1 MRLPPGPFLPSP
13 VQTLGWCVRPYEM
26 IRFCARRYGEPFTV
40 NFVGN
45 RTYVIVSHPDVVRDV
60 FSGFG
65 NPDSVGVGNEE
76 LRPMFGDNS
85 VFVLTGEK
93 HRRHRQLI
101 SELFQRKA
109 LPCYGPRISEI
120 ADQLGGTMTVG
131 SSVPV
136 IKFVRMMGISLIVS
150 VVFGLTDGPR
160 FMAVRDAVERLI
172 NIVNGPLVFFTL
184 LQRDLGRWSPGGR
197 VWRVRAALMKII
209 DAEIA
214 ERRRQR
220 LTSPNLLD
228 TLVDASENGGG
239 YLSDDEIRDEI
250 ITVLLAGHDPTTAAT
265 CWALYL
271 VHKHPEV
278 EERLRS
284 ELVSSSPDLSATAA
298 LPYLEAVSLE
308 TLRLYPI
315 VPAVERVLREPA
327 KVFDYEI
334 PAGLRLTP
342 CMYLTHR
349 RPEIYPEP
357 DSFRPERF
365 VNRQYSPFEFL
376 PFGGGTRRC
385 VGAHFAPYQIKLV
398 LASLLRR
405 FRFEFVDNGPIR
417 AVQKGA
423 TIMPSARLR
432 LRVAGLSRPSLS
444 TIEL

>member
-1 MRLPPGPFLPSP
+1 MRLPPGPPLPRAI
-13 VQTLGWCVRPYEM
+13 QTLGWCIQPYELM
-26 IRFCARRYGEPFTV
+26 SLCARRYGEPFTI

-45 RTYVIVSHPDVVRDV
+45 RTYVIVSHPDVVRDA

-85 VFVLTGEK
+85 VFLLTGAK

-120 ADQLGGTMTVG
+120 ADRLGGIATPG
-131 SSVPV
+131 ASIPV
-136 IKFVRMMGISLIVS
+136 IKFVRRMGISLIIS
-150 VVFGLTDGPR
+150 VVFGLHEGPR
-160 FMAVRDAVERLI
+160 FAAVHDAVERLI
-172 NIVNGPLVFFTL
+172 TIVNGPLVFFAS

-197 VWRVRAALMKII
+197 VWRARDALVKII
-209 DAEIA
+209 DSEIA

-228 TLVDASENGGG
+228 TLVEASEKGEA
-239 YLSDDEIRDEI
+239 YLSDEEIRDEI

-271 VHKHPEV
+271 IHKHPAV
-278 EERLRS
+278 EERLRG
-284 ELVSSSPDLSATAA
+284 ELVSSSSEPGETAA

-327 KVFDYEI
+327 KVFDYEL
-334 PAGLRLTP
+334 PVGSRVTP

-357 DSFRPERF
+357 DSFKPERF

-405 FRFEFVDNGPIR
+405 FRFELVNNGPIR
-417 AVQKGA
+417 SVQKGA
-423 TIMPSARLR
+423 TIMPSARLT
-432 LRVAGLSRPSLS
+432 LQVVGV
-444 TIEL
+444 EEK

>member
-1 MRLPPGPFLPSP
+1 MRLPPGPLLPSP
-13 VQTLGWCVRPYEM
+13 LQTLGWCLKPYEL
-26 IRFCARRYGEPFTV
+26 IRFCSRRYGEPFTI

-45 RTYVIVSHPDVVRDV
+45 RTYVIVNHPDVVRDT

-65 NPDSVGVGNEE
+65 SPDHVAVGNEE

-85 VFVLTGEK
+85 VFLLTGEK

-101 SELFQRKA
+101 SELFQRKS

-120 ADQLGGTMTVG
+120 ADRLGGMTTRG
-131 SSVPV
+131 ESIPV
-136 IKFVRMMGISLIVS
+136 IQFVRRMGISLIVS
-150 VVFGLTDGPR
+150 VVFGLREGPR
-160 FMAVRDAVERLI
+160 FAAVHDAVERLI
-172 NIVNGPLVFFTL
+172 TIVNGPLVFFAL
-184 LQRDLGRWSPGGR
+184 LQRDLGKWSPGGR
-197 VWRVRAALMKII
+197 VWRAREALIKII
-209 DAEIA
+209 DSEIA

-220 LTSPNLLD
+220 LPSPNLLD
-228 TLVDASENGGG
+228 TLVEASEKGEA

-271 VHKHPEV
+271 IHKNPAV
-278 EERLRS
+278 EERLRA
-284 ELVSSSPDLSATAA
+284 ELVSSSSDPGETAA

-315 VPAVERVLREPA
+315 VPAVERVLRVPA
-327 KVFDYEI
+327 RVCDYEL
-334 PAGLRLTP
+334 PAGMRVTP

-357 DSFRPERF
+357 DSFKPERF

-405 FRFEFVDNGPIR
+405 FRFELVNNGPIHS
-417 AVQKGA
+417 VQKGA
-423 TIMPSARLR
+423 TIMPSARLT
-432 LRVAGLSRPSLS
+432 LQVVG
-444 TIEL
+444 IENGHG